1 VDSCGT
7 NYTFAMNGT
16 ASNRVGSGDIHNHK
30 YDVMEMFVPLNLTIT
45 HEDALTH
52 CYHNLHIYP
61 SQSYEL
67 TSQAFHY
74 AVAIVFAYTCTGIVF
89 LIYDWFVTT
98 RQTNTER
105 KARQTNAIVQELFP
119 GNVAAKLY
127 ETKEVGADEG
137 RKVLGT
143 GTANRSAKDTIAEL
157 YPAAT
162 VLCKCYG

>member
-1 VDSCGT
+1 
-7 NYTFAMNGT
+7 
-16 ASNRVGSGDIHNHK
+16 
-30 YDVMEMFVPLNLTIT
+30 MEMFVPLNLTT
-45 HEDALTH
+45 PEEDAHTR
-52 CYHNLHIYP
+52 CYHNLHIFP
-61 SQSYEL
+61 SQTHEL
-67 TSQAFHY
+67 KFGTSQAFHY
-74 AVAIVFAYTCTGIVF
+74 AVAIVFAYICTGIVF

-127 ETKEVGADEG
+127 ETKDVGADEG
-137 RKVLGT
+137 KKLLGT

-162 VLCKCYG
+162 VLCKCHG